1 MTPEARVVSPRR
13 TKLRPPRLTND
24 LIARP
29 RLLERLDRLATLAL
43 IVAPA
48 GYGKTTLVSM
58 WLAQVELPS
67 AWVSLDEE
75 DNDPLL
81 FLANIVAA
89 LRTLF
94 PDFGGEILARL
105 AALHGRAY
113 DELVATVINELNQI
127 DASSYSCWTITMLC
141 TTRQSTSC

>member
-13 TKLRPPRLTND
+13 TKLRPPRLAND

-29 RLLERLDRLATLAL
+29 RLLERLDRLATLSL

-58 WLAQVELPS
+58 WLARVKLPS
-67 AWVSLDEE
+67 AWISLDEE
-75 DNDPLL
+75 DNEPSL
-81 FLANIVAA
+81 FLTSVVAA

-94 PDFGGEILARL
+94 PDFGGETLERL
-105 AALHGRAY
+105 TSLHGP
-113 DELVATVINELNQI
+113 
-127 DASSYSCWTITMLC
+127 
-141 TTRQSTSC
+141 

>member
-1 MTPEARVVSPRR
+1 MTPEARVISPRR

-58 WLAQVELPS
+58 WMAKVELPS

-75 DNDPLL
+75 DNDPSL
-81 FLANIVAA
+81 FLTSLVAA
-89 LRTLF
+89 VRTLF
-94 PDFGGEILARL
+94 PGFRGEILGTVDIVS
-105 AALHGRAY
+105 AAK
-113 DELVATVINELNQI
+113 
-127 DASSYSCWTITMLC
+127 
-141 TTRQSTSC
+141 